1 MHIKDWVTS
10 FWSVHRYTGALLPF
24 EKRLNEFLAIC
35 TYFCFHLHR
44 GPILQHPRLRS
55 GGCIFC
61 WVHRIY
67 SVEVPQGKGFRTY
80 QGLSIKFTL
89 DRGSNDRHVQF
100 KYPCEP
106 LHHPHIMGNWRSIL
120 VLDNNYRNMIKPNN
134 INARL
139 AHFDGNKII
148 TG

>member
-1 MHIKDWVTS
+1 MHLLLFSSSSRAYLATSQTS
-10 FWSVHRYTGALLPF
+10 FRWLHILL
-24 EKRLNEFLAIC
+24 
-35 TYFCFHLHR
+35 
-44 GPILQHPRLRS
+44 GPPYMF
-55 GGCIFC
+55 GGGNS
-61 WVHRIY
+61 R
-67 SVEVPQGKGFRTY
+67 EGVPSTY